1 MSGMTDCSYKE
12 GSVLDEDVKNDYLNS
27 MTGFGV
33 LNHVRRSTDKMM
45 VYLNT
50 SILIYLCFPRTYS

>member
-27 MTGFGV
+27 MKCFGGFESCEEK
-33 LNHVRRSTDKMM
+33 HE
-45 VYLNT
+45 
-50 SILIYLCFPRTYS
+50 